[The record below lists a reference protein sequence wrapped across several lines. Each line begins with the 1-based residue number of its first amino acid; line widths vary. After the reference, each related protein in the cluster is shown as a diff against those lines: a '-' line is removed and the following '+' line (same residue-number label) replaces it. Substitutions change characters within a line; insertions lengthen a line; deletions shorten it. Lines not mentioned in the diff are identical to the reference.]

1 MSKRYYISPIV
12 GDGTEFNPFR
22 PKIADYGVAWAGSIP
37 SDPKTGHPT
46 STWTLVLVNAKN
58 HAALLAD
65 GAIDALPDFPLDGKV
80 SSVHTATK
88 KSMVNKMKARGINTS
103 FIAGTGG
110 YREVIRGVGKLLDA
124 QFDENNFDVAE

>member
-1 MSKRYYISPIV
+1 MPKRYYISPIV

-22 PKIADYGVAWAGSIP
+22 PKVADYGVAWAGSIP
-37 SDPKTGHPT
+37 SDPVTGRPT
-46 STWTLVLVNAKN
+46 SAWALVVVNAKN

-80 SSVHTATK
+80 RSVHTATK
-88 KSMVNKMKARGINTS
+88 NNMVSKMKKRGIDTA